1 MFEKNVIVFL
11 ELFFFLFMYY
21 LYSWINQVHALE
33 FYGERRVEEDSKR
46 GWGVGYSD
54 LYLYE
59 EYTFDRNFPLSHQ
72 KLFKTPNL
80 RVNVTFY

>member
-1 MFEKNVIVFL
+1 M
-11 ELFFFLFMYY
+11 
-21 LYSWINQVHALE
+21 
-33 FYGERRVEEDSKR
+33 YGERRVEEDSKR